1 MSDRVKE
8 EIEFYR
14 DVFKTAV
21 FLMVTTAGG
30 TVGLLL
36 KLNSNPIVPFLVLVG
51 FLLEPL
57 WIAWAIYSYRR
68 VKRLLE
74 EL

>member
-1 MSDRVKE
+1 MNEKVKE

-30 TVGLLL
+30 TVGLIL
-36 KLNSNPIVPFLVLVG
+36 KIDSNPVAPFLVFIG
-51 FLLEPL
+51 ALLEPL
-57 WIAWAIYSYRR
+57 WIAWAIYSYRK
-68 VKRLLE
+68 VKKLLE